1 MTWLM
6 EIRTAADKVLR
17 HQAFNIMDII
27 MMDIIVGLL

>member
-1 MTWLM
+1 MTWPM

-17 HQAFNIMDII
+17 DKAFNIMDII